1 MKIIKVEQNN
11 KRLLHLT
18 WIINNICTNACS
30 YCPKDLHTG
39 TNHNYEW
46 ENARKFFE
54 YLFEKY
60 PEVHCSVAGGE
71 PSVSPFLPE
80 LVKIFHD
87 RGHTIGITSNAAKSA
102 RYWEEISPY
111 LSYISFSYH
120 PEFPDPKFVEKAR
133 IASESTLVT
142 TRVMMHPN
150 HWNHCVEIFEELLKI
165 NSITVEVVRVI
176 DWGGGSDASA
186 SIYSDEQIEWFTK
199 NDNRG
204 FARTDYIGS
213 ANKNIKTADIGSN
226 YHFSDGKVTMM
237 PSVVSLINEGLTNFY
252 GYECEIGLRSLF
264 INHEGTIYLGNCNQ
278 NGPIGHI
285 NNPEHIKWPTRSV
298 ICTKALCHCTT
309 DVAINKWEL

>member
-1 MKIIKVEQNN
+1 M
-11 KRLLHLT
+11 
-18 WIINNICTNACS
+18 
-30 YCPKDLHTG
+30 
-39 TNHNYEW
+39 
-46 ENARKFFE
+46 
-54 YLFEKY
+54 
-60 PEVHCSVAGGE
+60 
-71 PSVSPFLPE
+71 
-80 LVKIFHD
+80 
-87 RGHTIGITSNAAKSA
+87 
-102 RYWEEISPY
+102 
-111 LSYISFSYH
+111 
-120 PEFPDPKFVEKAR
+120 
-133 IASESTLVT
+133 
-142 TRVMMHPN
+142 
-150 HWNHCVEIFEELLKI
+150 
-165 NSITVEVVRVI
+165 RVI

-204 FARTDYIGS
+204 FARTNYIGS
-213 ANKNIKTADIGSN
+213 VNKNIKTADIGSN